1 MDPSS
6 KTGNVVRGPNYI
18 EMDIN
23 VHSFAMMAKK
33 GINTLMPFFKDMY
46 INIGFTI
53 EGRDDSE
60 LPECLFGCGQLH
72 RPNQDLA
79 VDLFEQPDPEDA

>member
-1 MDPSS
+1 MCNVLCVEDYLCTQFTINGFTDAKLTEKTRAQPS
-6 KTGNVVRGPNYI
+6 
-18 EMDIN
+18 
-23 VHSFAMMAKK
+23 
-33 GINTLMPFFKDMY
+33 FKDMF

-72 RPNQDLA
+72 RPNHDFA
-79 VDLFEQPDPEDA
+79 VDLFEQADLEDA